1 MKINQFIA
9 RLPALYFSA
18 MEKGGPSYYLQG
30 DPGGGKTSAFDT
42 FPRTMKRLFPNEAYG
57 LGVIN
62 GANFTLMTAMGFM
75 IPKEIKGRDGIVR
88 DISKFTDPYWMYI
101 EMPDGSW
108 KHMSEFT
115 GGILLIDEYDKL
127 GQDEKKIVGEAAL
140 SKVLGTHRLPSGW
153 VVMFAGNYLHN
164 RSGSGKDLDHM
175 ILRRI
180 TLHVQ
185 NDVECTVDYF
195 KSINVLPEI
204 VQFAE
209 ENPQLLFEPQPED
222 QRPRGC
228 PRTIRQVDIH
238 LQSLMRLFGTDKIPT
253 DPLTQEEIAGGIGK
267 PGCAQLVKTINLGQE
282 LHSFEEVVANPTTI
296 TLPGKPDA
304 QRLMSYKLASRV
316 TVETASKVLQF
327 MGRMPQEHQAMFV
340 RMAVQRNYQIAF
352 QPDFAAWCGR
362 HSALIAILTKYKVED
377 K

>member
-18 MEKGGPSYYLQG
+18 SENGGPSYYLQG

-42 FPRTMKRLFPNEAYG
+42 FPRTMKRLFPNEEYG

-75 IPKEIKGRDGIVR
+75 IPKVIDGR

-101 EMPDGSW
+101 QMPDGSYR
-108 KHMSEFT
+108 HMSTFT

-127 GQDEKKIVGEAAL
+127 GQDEKKIVGEASL
-140 SKVLGTHRLPSGW
+140 SKILGTHRLPSGW

-164 RSGSGKDLDHM
+164 RSGGGKDLDHM
-175 ILRRI
+175 IMRRI

-185 NDVECTVDYF
+185 NDVECTVDHF
-195 KSINVLPEI
+195 KSINVLPEV
-204 VQFAE
+204 VQFSE
-209 ENPQLLFEPQPED
+209 ENPQLLFEEQPPD
-222 QRPRGC
+222 QRPRC
-228 PRTIRQVDIH
+228 SPRTVRQVDIH
-238 LQSLMRLFGTDKIPT
+238 LQSLMRLFGVDKIPV

-267 PGCAQLVKTINLGQE
+267 PACAQLVKTINLGQE
-282 LHSFEEVVANPTTI
+282 LHSFEEVCAKPTTI

-316 TVETASKVLQF
+316 TVETAGQVLTF
-327 MGRMPQEHQAMFV
+327 MARMPQEHQAMFV

-352 QPDFAAWCGR
+352 QPDFAAWCAR
-362 HSALIAILTKYKVED
+362 HSALIAILTKYKVAD